1 MAPLPMLTPPESQ
14 AVPVTEQTQT
24 ASLSLLAIEGQTAQS
39 LGSEDDATQF

>member
-1 MAPLPMLTPPESQ
+1 MAPLLTLILPESQ
-14 AVPVTEQTQT
+14 AALVTEQTQT